1 MAVKMRSLLFNIT
14 YRDCVVASIEMN
26 TADSGVIG
34 DGGWIEAAR
43 VVAELD
49 SVTTRAD
56 FKFFTARTNQFYDE
70 LIKIDERSR
79 CRVPIFHLKLHFS
92 SSY

>member
-1 MAVKMRSLLFNIT
+1 MAVEMRSLLFNIT
-14 YRDCVVASIEMN
+14 YCDCVIASIEMN

-34 DGGWIEAAR
+34 DGGWIETAR

-49 SVTTRAD
+49 SMTTRAD
-56 FKFFTARTNQFYDE
+56 FKLFTARTDQFYEE
-70 LIKIDERSR
+70 LVKSDERSR
-79 CRVPIFHLKLHFS
+79 CRVPVFHLKLHFS